1 MPQKL
6 MPMRTVCGLDVHK
19 DSIFVCIL
27 NEKGILFQDKI
38 EVLTPDLERL
48 VDVLHEHD
56 ATEVCMESTSIYW
69 MPVWRILEQYF
80 SLKLVNP
87 YFIKQL
93 PGKKSDVKD
102 AEWIATCLL
111 KDLIRGSYV
120 PEDRIQQ
127 LRQYDRRIF
136 DLNKDIVYKL
146 TKLDAALQRC
156 NIRIS
161 NYVSTTDGKSY
172 QKVVEKIAEGT
183 TDPKVLTGLIHGRIM
198 NRIGKEVITASLTGV
213 ITQTDIDVIR
223 QMREEI
229 KLAQKHRDECQARME
244 ELCSKWFSDQMKNL
258 QTVPGISLRSATSI
272 IAELGTDMSSFEDA
286 AHLVSWS
293 GLKPRNDESAG
304 KIKSRKITHGNKF
317 LRKTLIECSWA
328 AAKTRGCFYNTFSYH
343 QIVVRRKNKMK
354 VQVAIARKMLVAIWF
369 ILHDNVPYRDYTPD
383 IVAE

>member
-1 MPQKL
+1 
-6 MPMRTVCGLDVHK
+6 MRTVCGLDVHK

-27 NEKGILFQDKI
+27 NENGILFQDKI
-38 EVLTPDLERL
+38 GVLTPDLERL
-48 VDVLHEHD
+48 VDMLHEHG

-69 MPVWRILEQYF
+69 MPVWRILEPYF

-172 QKVVEKIAEGT
+172 QKVVEKISEGI
-183 TDPKVLTGLIHGRIM
+183 TDPKVLTGLIHGRTL
-198 NRIGKEVITASLTGV
+198 NRVGKDIITASLTGV

-223 QMREEI
+223 QIRDEVT
-229 KLAQKHRDECQARME
+229 LAQKHRKECLDKME
-244 ELCSKWFSDQMKNL
+244 ELCNRWFPEQMKNL
-258 QTVPGISLRSATSI
+258 QTVPGVSLRSATSV

-328 AAKTRGCFYNTFSYH
+328 ASKTRGCFYNSFSYH
-343 QIVVRRKNKMK
+343 QTVVRRKNKMK
-354 VQVAIARKMLVAIWF
+354 VQVAIARKMLTTIWF

-383 IVAE
+383 IAAE